1 MKKLHNNQPYTAE
14 QREGGWILISALV
27 MITFLTAVGL
37 SISGLVALQYQHTRR
52 EMYDQNAQLV
62 AEAGIEQSVRELN
75 TDNTFVG
82 YTSTQ
87 TFFNN
92 TTQGIGTFTTA
103 ITNNADNSKTISSI
117 GNVYLPG
124 TTTPYITHKVR
135 VIVVG
140 TTSAGFS
147 VATGPGG
154 LILDGGATITN
165 ASVSV
170 GGTITFNS
178 GNAGIG
184 TYSNPVTVDAG
195 NNVCPPGGGSSYP
208 MTCTDGSQPITWS
221 GNGNKSMIYGTV
233 CATGQTS
240 TGPNSNIQTGNGGA
254 GLEVGCTPPSVATP
268 YYDRMGQINAVTT
281 TGSASSGSYA
291 CTGSNKTFTW
301 PANLELTGNVTIGKG
316 CNVTVDGNVYITG
329 SLSIGSSATMT
340 VANSAGKTAP
350 VIITDGQIS
359 VGGSV
364 TMNENTSG
372 VGMEFISFLSANS
385 CTTSTTSYCA
395 TITGQDL
402 YNSQTTTNVSV
413 TSSVNLPGMIFDAYW
428 SECYLGGSGVMGA
441 AAGQT
446 VDIKGSGSVVFGTQL
461 SSGSETWT
469 ITSYQPYY

>member
-1 MKKLHNNQPYTAE
+1 MNFFNLKKLQVTRQNDD
-14 QREGGWILISALV
+14 GWILISAMV
-27 MITFLTAVGL
+27 MIIFLTAVGL
-37 SISGLVALQYQHTRR
+37 SISGLVALQFQHTRR
-52 EMYDQNAQLV
+52 EMYDQNAQLA

-75 TDNTFVG
+75 ADPTFNG
-82 YTSTQ
+82 YSLPQ
-87 TFFNN
+87 NFFTNAS
-92 TTQGIGTFTTA
+92 GTASFTTSFV
-103 ITNNADNSKTISSI
+103 TNADNSKTISSV

-124 TTTPYITHKVR
+124 STSPYITHKVR
-135 VIVVG
+135 VLVVG
-140 TTSAGFS
+140 TTGTGFS

-170 GGTITFNS
+170 GGYIQFNS

-184 TYSNPVTVDAG
+184 TQSNPVTVDAG
-195 NNVCPPGGGSSYP
+195 NATCPPGGGSSYP
-208 MTCTDGSQPITWS
+208 MVCTNGSQPINWS
-221 GNGNKSMIYGTV
+221 GNGNKSTIYGTV

-240 TGPNSNIQTGNGGA
+240 TGPNNNIQTGNGGA
-254 GLEVGCTPPSVATP
+254 GLEAGCTPPSVATP
-268 YYDRMGQINAVTT
+268 YYDRMGQINNVTT
-281 TGSASSGSYA
+281 TASGSSGSYA
-291 CTGSNKTFTW
+291 CSGSNKTFTW

-329 SLSIGSSATMT
+329 SLTVSGSATMT
-340 VANSAGKTAP
+340 VADSAGKTAP
-350 VIITDGQIS
+350 VIITDGAIS

-364 TMNENTSG
+364 TMNENASG

-385 CTTSTTSYCA
+385 CTTSTTSYCSS
-395 TITGQDL
+395 ITGQDL
-402 YNSQTTTNVSV
+402 YNSQAQTNVTV

-469 ITSYQPYY
+469 ITSYQPYF